1 MSKIPS
7 KTTPGDRVAK
17 VLARAGI
24 SSRRDAE
31 KIIAEG
37 RVRVNGKVIDSPAL
51 NIGAGDRVSVDGKL
65 VAEPEAAR
73 LWLYHKPAGL
83 VTTEKDEQG
92 RQTVFESL
100 PADMPRVMSIGRL
113 DITSEGLLVLTND
126 GEVKRKLELPST
138 GWLRRYRVRINGSV
152 SEDRL
157 DQVRKGITVDG
168 VDYAPMGVNFDRQQ
182 GANAWLTCTLKE
194 GKNREIRRTMEA
206 IGVVVNRLIRISYGP
221 FQLGNLKPG
230 EVEELKPRV
239 VRDQLGLDTRPQPT
253 RARKKSDDAAP
264 VPTAT
269 ATRAVKGKT
278 ATMRPGAKPAFGKA
292 KVEAAAS
299 TRYSTA
305 PLDPAAAKPKRGSAM
320 PFDPEATAKRPK
332 SMRDKPA
339 RAQGALSY
347 TSKPRTDKPKSDAAE
362 TAETKRFRL
371 AQAAAPE
378 GTVRNVSR
386 KRSVPEPETTNAP
399 KLRRFTPGG
408 GDTGANRAD
417 GFRSHAGR
425 RKPDAAPVDDT
436 KPKRFGKAGGF
447 KSHSDTSRPIDGT
460 GKGQNTGKIPRKSAD
475 SGPAPSQSKP
485 ARRPA
490 PSPDGPPDRGPA
502 GKNRRK

>member
-1 MSKIPS
+1 MSKTPA
-7 KTTPGDRVAK
+7 KTTPGDRIAK

-51 NIGAGDRVSVDGKL
+51 NVTDSDRVSVDGKL

-126 GEVKRKLELPST
+126 GAVKRKLELPST

-157 DQVRKGITVDG
+157 DLVRKGITVDG
-168 VDYAPMGVNFDRQQ
+168 VDYAPMGVQFDRQQ

-239 VRDQLGLDTRPQPT
+239 VRDQLGLDTRPQPE
-253 RARKKSDDAAP
+253 RKRKAATDAAP

-278 ATMRPGAKPAFGKA
+278 ANQRPGAKPAFGKA
-292 KVEAAAS
+292 KVEAAAPA
-299 TRYSTA
+299 RFSTA
-305 PLDPAAAKPKRGSAM
+305 PLDPAAAKPKRGSAL
-320 PFDPEATAKRPK
+320 PFDPEGTAKRPK
-332 SMRDKPA
+332 SMRDKPS
-339 RAQGALSY
+339 RAQGALSHL
-347 TSKPRTDKPKSDAAE
+347 SKPRTEKPKSDAPE

-371 AQAAAPE
+371 AQASAPE
-378 GTVRNVSR
+378 GEARKVSR
-386 KRSVPEPETTNAP
+386 KRITAAPELLDDAP
-399 KLRRFTPGG
+399 KPRRFAASFKAK
-408 GDTGANRAD
+408 DASSGANRAE

-425 RKPDAAPVDDT
+425 KKPDAAPQDDA

-447 KSHSDTSRPIDGT
+447 KSHRAVTPT
-460 GKGQNTGKIPRKSAD
+460 NSAD
-475 SGPAPSQSKP
+475 RPLPPSNKP
-485 ARRPA
+485 ARRT
-490 PSPDGPPDRGPA
+490 GPA
-502 GKNRRK
+502 RGDPPKGGAAGKSRRK